1 MRIHMKQLDNSE
13 ERTSPVTHRQFPLRL
28 ELSLADELDRMSAE
42 TNINKSTITRIAI
55 QKFLAELKTSGAR
68 DAVKQVCSL

>member
-1 MRIHMKQLDNSE
+1 MKQPINTKIS
-13 ERTSPVTHRQFPLRL
+13 TSPVTHRQFPLRL
-28 ELSLADELDRMSAE
+28 ESSLADELDRMSEE

-55 QKFLAELKTSGAR
+55 QKFLAELKASGAR